1 MRKKSLSHEGKA
13 LFMYFDSLLFNR
25 QGRDN
30 GLAVTA
36 EQRGESARIARGVIK
51 VIYACFAIHPY
62 LTCGCYA
69 L

>member
-1 MRKKSLSHEGKA
+1 
-13 LFMYFDSLLFNR
+13 MYFVSMLFDR
-25 QGRDN
+25 QRGDN